1 MSSQPEHEVK
11 IKTEPTVEPI
21 SLAELKNHLR
31 LSSAAFS
38 DKFDSDQS
46 IAPGNHVIAASYTL
60 VGSSVSVIGYDS
72 LVELVSGTNAANG
85 TVDVKIQE
93 SDDNTTWTDWT
104 GGIFTQVTTSNDAA
118 TYFKAYTGNKQYI
131 RTVATVAMAAC
142 DFGTNIIRYAINSDE
157 DSELTTILIAVRKNR
172 EQILGR
178 KLITQTLLIYFSE
191 FPCGD
196 ALELPQCAPLQ
207 SITSLKYTDYAD
219 AETVATL
226 TDYYTDTIS
235 EPGRVVLKYNG
246 SWPNATLRPYWPICV
261 ECVAGYGLAA
271 DVPEPIKLNILCNA
285 ADAYENREKTV
296 ITANTKSAINELAF
310 VDNHL
315 EQYRIWRF

>member
-1 MSSQPEHEVK
+1 MSSQPEYMVTV
-11 IKTEPTVEPI
+11 KTEPTVEPI

-31 LSSAAFS
+31 LTSAAFS
-38 DKFDSDQS
+38 DNFDGDQS
-46 IAPGNHVIAASYTL
+46 IAPGNHVIVASYSL
-60 VGSSVSVIGYDS
+60 VGSSVSVIGYDTI
-72 LVELVSGTNAANG
+72 VELVSGANAATG

-93 SDDNTTWTDWT
+93 SDDNTTWADWT
-104 GGIFTQVTTSNDAA
+104 GGAFTQITTTNDNA
-118 TYFKAYTGNKQYI
+118 TFTKAYTGTKQYI
-131 RTVATVAMAAC
+131 RTVATVALAAC

-157 DSELTTILIAVRKNR
+157 DAELTTILAAVRKNR

-178 KLITQTLLIYFSE
+178 RLITQTLQIYFSE
-191 FPCGD
+191 FPEGD

-207 SITSLKYTDYAD
+207 TVTSVKYTDYAD
-219 AETVATL
+219 AETTIAATG
-226 TDYYTDTIS
+226 YYTDTIS

-285 ADAYENREKTV
+285 AEAYVNREATIEKTLS
-296 ITANTKSAINELAF
+296 KLEF
-310 VDNHL
+310 VENHL
-315 EQYRIWRF
+315 DQYKIWRF